1 MRSGAPDTAFLDVDM
16 DFYDPRWGDN
26 RDGRASIERDWG
38 SRASRNGDALR
49 DSSGADPF
57 TSYLDLPRGQ
67 ERELAV
73 DRERVYELSGRES
86 RTLATVGTFRVVDV
100 GDLRARDGDKES
112 RRPEPDIR
120 HLKESGLVET
130 VPLDSCGREAV
141 VLTKAGRDLLEA
153 HRLERGLEP
162 RQAFYA
168 GLRKPRELAHD
179 SQVYRAYARA
189 DSRLREGGSRVRRV
203 VLDYELK
210 REYQRFLHERN
221 RGDGNS
227 DGRPDRN
234 EHEIRA
240 WAREHELPYFDDS
253 VHFPD
258 ARIEFEDR
266 DGRLRHEDIE
276 VVTGHYRGAHAAATA
291 RTGFTCYRSGLSGGG
306 GGRGGR
312 GRPVDPRLAE
322 FLL

>member
-1 MRSGAPDTAFLDVDM
+1 MELRDIGPDDRRPAQHVERGWGGRGWNSV
-16 DFYDPRWGDN
+16 DPREAAG
-26 RDGRASIERDWG
+26 AEP
-38 SRASRNGDALR
+38 L
-49 DSSGADPF
+49 SSQLG
-57 TSYLDLPRGQ
+57 LPRGQ
-67 ERELAV
+67 EREVAV

-86 RTLATVGTFRVVDV
+86 RALAAIGALRVVDV
-100 GDLRARDGDKES
+100 DDLRAPNDAPS
-112 RRPEPDIR
+112 QPPEPDIR
-120 HLKESGLVET
+120 HLRDSGLVET
-130 VPLDSCGREAV
+130 RPLDGCGREAV

-153 HRLERGLEP
+153 HRLERDREP
-162 RQAFYA
+162 RQTFYA

-179 SQVYRAYARA
+179 SQVYRAYIRA
-189 DSRLREGGSRVRRV
+189 EARLREDGGRVRRV

-210 REYQRFLHERN
+210 REYQRFLQERN
-221 RGDGNS
+221 RGRGDS

-234 EHEIRA
+234 EHEICA

-291 RTGFTCYRSGLSGGG
+291 RTGFTCYRSGLGGS

-312 GRPVDPRLAE
+312 GRPLNPRLAE
-322 FLL
+322 SLL